1 MFLVLRQRSQS
12 FQSLRVRHQRSS
24 WREKCHPQAIERLHV
39 FLNQQ
44 LDLQQSAYSSFDNT
58 CYNND
63 SPQFPPI
70 LDTPPPISTLDSP
83 VDFNP
88 FGSDPW
94 YSSTLNDST
103 DDFWSADNWTTND
116 KKPVQTQKIAL
127 PRPIVVPEKESL
139 SSPPLQSPTSSF
151 ALVKQQMLPEPV
163 AHERSGTPSHHRMR
177 KEDEEYKEESNEDEE
192 PVRRKRGRPVE
203 RVVGNED

>member
-1 MFLVLRQRSQS
+1 M
-12 FQSLRVRHQRSS
+12 RHQRSR
-24 WREKCHPQAIERLHV
+24 WRETRHPKAIERIQL

-44 LDLQQSAYSSFDNT
+44 LDLQQSGYAFDNT
-58 CYNND
+58 YYNND

-70 LDTPPPISTLDSP
+70 LDTPPPISPLDSP

-94 YSSTLNDST
+94 YSSTLNDSM
-103 DDFWSADNWTTND
+103 DDVWSSEYWTASD
-116 KKPVQTQKIAL
+116 KKSAPAPNIAL
-127 PRPIVVPEKESL
+127 PRPIAIPEKESI

-151 ALVKQQMLPEPV
+151 ALVKQPPPQAV
-163 AHERSGTPSHHRMR
+163 THHEKSGMPPHHRVR

-192 PVRRKRGRPVE
+192 PVRRKRGRPVRE
-203 RVVGNED
+203 RRRVNNRERRRIERRSVGM

>member
-1 MFLVLRQRSQS
+1 M
-12 FQSLRVRHQRSS
+12 RHQRSS
-24 WREKCHPQAIERLHV
+24 WREELHTKAIERIQF

-44 LDLQQSAYSSFDNT
+44 LDLQQSEYAFNNT
-58 CYNND
+58 YYNND

-94 YSSTLNDST
+94 YSSTLNDSM
-103 DDFWSADNWTTND
+103 DDVWSSDYWIAND
-116 KKPVQTQKIAL
+116 KKPAPTPNIAL
-127 PRPIVVPEKESL
+127 PKPIAIPEKESI
-139 SSPPLQSPTSSF
+139 SSSPLQSPTSSF
-151 ALVKQQMLPEPV
+151 ALVKQPPPKAVTQYEKIGMPP
-163 AHERSGTPSHHRMR
+163 HHRVR

-192 PVRRKRGRPVE
+192 PVRRKRGRPVGEWRRVNNRE
-203 RVVGNED
+203 RRWIERRSEDT